1 MEQPELQGR
10 MEAMAAP
17 AHPLRH
23 RLYRL
28 VTAEDLAVGRDEAAR
43 AAGTSC
49 SAAAFH
55 LDRLV
60 EAGSL
65 ETEYRRLSGRAGPG
79 AGRPS
84 KLCRGASPEMA
95 VSLPPRRYDRAGSVW
110 PPPAPTSSVPCG
122 PRRRPRTPPS
132 PTSSTWTT

>member
-10 MEAMAAP
+10 IEAMAAP
-17 AHPLRH
+17 ADPLRR

-28 VTAEDLAVGRDEAAR
+28 VTAEDQAGARDEAAP
-43 AAGTSC
+43 AAGASC

-55 LDRLV
+55 LDRM
-60 EAGSL
+60 EAGLL
-65 ETEYRRLSGRAGPG
+65 ETDYRRLSGRAGPG
-79 AGRPS
+79 AGRAS
-84 KLCRGASPEMA
+84 KLYRGASQEMA

-110 PPPAPTSSVPCG
+110 PPPAPTSSIPCG
-122 PRRRPRTPPS
+122 PRRRPRTLPT